1 MDSEPV
7 SELAEVQKAL
17 AQAAMK
23 QPGDPLSFGI
33 SAYVNGLLVSCRVD
47 ALVDLYLNPSSESCT
62 KQEAFDAAVIRAI
75 KAKTEQLEAN
85 TARIQVAPAD
95 RRIVAAN

>member
-1 MDSEPV
+1 MT
-7 SELAEVQKAL
+7 ELAEAQKSL

-23 QPGDPLSFGI
+23 QPGDPVSFGI

-47 ALVDLYLNPSSESCT
+47 ALVDLYLNPPTGESCT
-62 KQEAFDAAVIRAI
+62 KQEAFDAAVLRAV

-85 TARIQVAPAD
+85 TVRIQVAPAD